1 LQNFGGYLGGS
12 VAPILT
18 GVIVDR
24 TGSFVNALLVAAA
37 VAVAGGLFYLFVVK
51 NPIADPGKAAA

>member
-1 LQNFGGYLGGS
+1 
-12 VAPILT
+12 
-18 GVIVDR
+18 
-24 TGSFVNALLVAAA
+24 VAAA